1 MTMSVARVIKIR
13 PASWKIYV
21 QGDADAQQVRQTLR
35 KMNVETSE
43 PQNEPGLTD
52 PPVVSFLATPA
63 SHVPL
68 TRQELEAILLQDGR
82 IELEFEDH

>member
-1 MTMSVARVIKIR
+1 MSTARVIKIR

-21 QGDADAQQVRQTLR
+21 QGDADAQYVRRMLR

-43 PQNEPGLTD
+43 PAIEPGLTD
-52 PPVVSFLATPA
+52 PPVESFVATPA

-68 TRQELEAILLQDGR
+68 TQQELEAILRRDGR
-82 IELEFEDH
+82 VELEFEDH